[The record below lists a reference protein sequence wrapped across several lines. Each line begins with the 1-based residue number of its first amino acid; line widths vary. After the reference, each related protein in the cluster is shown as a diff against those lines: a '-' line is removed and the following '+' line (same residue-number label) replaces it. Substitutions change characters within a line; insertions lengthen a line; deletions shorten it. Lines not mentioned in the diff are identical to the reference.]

1 MAQRRDKAFWERLVR
16 EVSAGASQVSVAAR
30 HGVSATW
37 LGMWCRKIRATD
49 ASRGALLPVRVVE
62 QRARRV
68 ELVIGAARLAFDEG
82 TDPRY
87 VAELARRLTQ

>member
-1 MAQRRDKAFWERLVR
+1 MAQRRDRAFWERLVR
-16 EVSAGASQVSVAAR
+16 EVGAGASQATVATR
-30 HGVSATW
+30 HGVSTAW
-37 LGMWCRKIRATD
+37 LGMWCRKIRSAEG
-49 ASRGALLPVRVVE
+49 SRGALLPVRVVE

-68 ELVIGAARLAFDEG
+68 ELIIGAARLAFEEG